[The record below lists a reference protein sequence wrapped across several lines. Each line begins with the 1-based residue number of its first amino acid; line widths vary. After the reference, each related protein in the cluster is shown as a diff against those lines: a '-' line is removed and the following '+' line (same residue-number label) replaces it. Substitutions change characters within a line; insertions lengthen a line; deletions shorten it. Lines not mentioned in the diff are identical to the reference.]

1 MHIHN
6 AEEQVKKMAS
16 NELEN
21 LVKREQELLYR
32 SKAEAFMPDKHKLID
47 ERHRVLER
55 IEEIRKKM
63 DAEQKKNDEKWRDE
77 TLKQQLPNI
86 RFAFG
91 DAVPH
96 LMNGSY
102 THDVVAWEIPK
113 DAELVIGKRKVN
125 LRKLISPIILR
136 HLLEKPFAPIYFTIQ
151 PMGAVDDR
159 TGNPV
164 GLFISREYEDQRHMR
179 LQLAQYLA
187 IMKV

>member
-1 MHIHN
+1 M
-6 AEEQVKKMAS
+6 ES
-16 NELEN
+16 ELEN
-21 LVKREQELLYR
+21 LVKKEQELFYRAKAEEYQPDKRKFIEER
-32 SKAEAFMPDKHKLID
+32 SKLLK
-47 ERHRVLER
+47 R

-102 THDVVAWEIPK
+102 THDVVAWETPK